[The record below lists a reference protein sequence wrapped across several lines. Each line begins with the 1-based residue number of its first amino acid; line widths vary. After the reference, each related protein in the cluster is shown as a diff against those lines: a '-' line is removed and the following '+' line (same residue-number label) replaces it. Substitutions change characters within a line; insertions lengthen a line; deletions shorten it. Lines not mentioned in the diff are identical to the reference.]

1 MPKIDV
7 IASFGGKLCFRI
19 SCNNI
24 GTLVTVPSIGL
35 LEVHTALLRALLV
48 RGATIAAA
56 SGRSKVRESQRGD
69 T

>member
-7 IASFGGKLCFRI
+7 IASFCRKLCSSIR
-19 SCNNI
+19 CNNI
-24 GTLVTVPSIGL
+24 GTLVTVPSIRL
-35 LEVHTALLRALLV
+35 LEVQIALLRALLV

-56 SGRSKVRESQRGD
+56 SGRSKVRESQRGN